1 MEFVASVIAWLADP
15 AHWQGRDGIPIRL
28 LEHVELS
35 AASLLAGAAI
45 ALPFGFLVGHSGR
58 GAFLVLSVANVGR
71 ALPSLAILGLAL
83 PFTIQLFH
91 VLEFWPAFVA
101 LTVLAIPPILTNT
114 WAGIRAVERDLVETS
129 RGMGM
134 SATQVLWRV
143 EIPVARPVILGG
155 LRTAAVQVVATATL
169 GAYVAGGGFGRY
181 VIDGIAR
188 NQLDRIFAGAL
199 LVAALS
205 IATELAFAFLQRRL
219 VSRGLRAAT
228 ERTVPRTAT

>member
-1 MEFVASVIAWLADP
+1 MEFVAAVIAWLADP
-15 AHWQGRDGIPIRL
+15 AHWQGPDGIPVRL

-35 AASLLAGAAI
+35 GASLLAAALV
-45 ALPFGFLVGHSGR
+45 ALPLGSLVGHSGR
-58 GAFLVLSVANVGR
+58 GAFLVLSIANVGR

-101 LTVLAIPPILTNT
+101 LTVLAIPPVLTNT
-114 WAGIRAVERDLVETS
+114 WVGIREVERDLVEAA

-134 SATQVLWRV
+134 GPVQVLWRV
-143 EIPVARPVILGG
+143 EIPVALPVILGG

-188 NQLDRIFAGAL
+188 NELDRIVAGAL
-199 LVAALS
+199 LVAVLS
-205 IATELAFAFLQRRL
+205 IATEAGFALLQRRL
-219 VSRGLRAAT
+219 VPRGLRPAAP
-228 ERTVPRTAT
+228 RSVPRPAT